1 MSLFEEIFS
10 GVNDSNKSYWDY
22 RVKEDKIDAKNFE
35 NLIKMLT
42 QKVDIQ
48 DQIKEYFNKNKIQI
62 NKNDIKKCLREIL
75 AEDFANE
82 GDTYDI
88 VRNFALE
95 AIGVKENG
103 KINPEFVKLVRQ
115 EMANVA
121 AKAMP
126 PEKPTDCKCELTDYI
141 SIKSINTL
149 LAGYNLK
156 VQVNP
161 DDSFEIVRTGKYGHS
176 RS

>member
-1 MSLFEEIFS
+1 MSLFEEIF
-10 GVNDSNKSYWDY
+10 GVNDPNKSYWDY
-22 RVKEDKIDAKNFE
+22 RSKENEIDAKNFE

-42 QKVDIQ
+42 QKANIQ
-48 DQIKEYFNKNKIQI
+48 DQIKEYFNKNKVQI

-75 AEDFANE
+75 AEDFENE

-88 VRNFALE
+88 VRDFALE

-115 EMANVA
+115 EMANIA
-121 AKAMP
+121 AKSM
-126 PEKPTDCKCELTDYI
+126 PEKTDCKCELTDYI
-141 SIKSINTL
+141 SIKTINTL

-176 RS
+176 HS